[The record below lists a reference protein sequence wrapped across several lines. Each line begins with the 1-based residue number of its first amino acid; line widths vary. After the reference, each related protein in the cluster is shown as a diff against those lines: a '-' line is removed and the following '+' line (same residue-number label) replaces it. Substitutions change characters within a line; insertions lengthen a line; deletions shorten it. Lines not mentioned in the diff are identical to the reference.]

1 MVQKEAYVPRPHIVR
16 PHNPWVTSLG
26 VDTKVK
32 VYTMVPENEPDFTLR
47 EMREIRDNVE
57 MDLVERRID
66 KRLGLGFSIISDG
79 VVNVCMWGGDY
90 PSLLNQSLY
99 TFERKDLENPSFG
112 GDLKMRSTEEM
123 GSFCCWELGVVGHEG
138 AAWRR
143 YLLSPQ
149 SKADRSVYLKDT
161 FQGFVG
167 R

>member
-1 MVQKEAYVPRPHIVR
+1 MSQKKAYVPLQHIVR
-16 PHNPWVTSLG
+16 PHNPWGADLG
-26 VDTKVK
+26 VDTNVK
-32 VYTMVPENEPDFTLR
+32 VYTMVPENEPDFIPG
-47 EMREIRDNVE
+47 EMRKIRDNVE
-57 MDLVERRID
+57 IDLVEGRID

-99 TFERKDLENPSFG
+99 TFERKDLKNFHFG
-112 GDLKMRSTEEM
+112 EDLKRRSTEEI

-149 SKADRSVYLKDT
+149 SKADRIAYLEDT
-161 FQGFVG
+161 IEGLVG